1 MIPCLPLLIT
11 SRVVGVVEDLGGP
24 TPQNSKPDDDSNKLK
39 TPTATIKQVKDVVNK
54 GLGKADSMPAAKKG
68 AMSYEETESKEEE
81 VISEE
86 PATEET
92 KVDINAA
99 IEEDV
104 NALLSG
110 EDLSEEFKE
119 KELRPSLRLRST
131 QKSKILKHL
140 YKRHTLPNLLKKS
153 KKSKS
158 ASQKEWMPT

>member
-1 MIPCLPLLIT
+1 
-11 SRVVGVVEDLGGP
+11 
-24 TPQNSKPDDDSNKLK
+24 
-39 TPTATIKQVKDVVNK
+39 
-54 GLGKADSMPAAKKG
+54 
-68 AMSYEETESKEEE
+68 MSYEETESKEEE

-119 KELRPSLRLRST
+119 KALRPSLNFDQRKNQR
-131 QKSKILKHL
+131 
-140 YKRHTLPNLLKKS
+140 Y
-153 KKSKS
+153 
-158 ASQKEWMPT
+158 

>member
-1 MIPCLPLLIT
+1 
-11 SRVVGVVEDLGGP
+11 
-24 TPQNSKPDDDSNKLK
+24 
-39 TPTATIKQVKDVVNK
+39 
-54 GLGKADSMPAAKKG
+54 
-68 AMSYEETESKEEE
+68 MSYEETESKEEE

-119 KELRPSLRLRST
+119 KAKTIFEASINAKIKDIETSLQEAYATKLT
-131 QKSKILKHL
+131 EEVEEIKIGLTERMDAYL
-140 YKRHTLPNLLKKS
+140 EYV
-153 KKSKS
+153 
-158 ASQKEWMPT
+158 AEEWLEENALAC

>member
-1 MIPCLPLLIT
+1 M
-11 SRVVGVVEDLGGP
+11 SRGDLQEMEVGTKQSKTAVNSGAKAGDPMPSTPDYVKSSQAVEDLGGP

-54 GLGKADSMPAAKKG
+54 GAGKADSMPAAKKG

-104 NALLSG
+104 NALLS
-110 EDLSEEFKE
+110 LS
-119 KELRPSLRLRST
+119 L
-131 QKSKILKHL
+131 IHI
-140 YKRHTLPNLLKKS
+140 
-153 KKSKS
+153 
-158 ASQKEWMPT
+158 